1 MTDDNVTRLPKPGV
15 VFDFDSLV
23 RDPKDI
29 KEPFVAL
36 VREREI
42 TFSDPA
48 ELPWQDLAAI
58 VIPSDL
64 FSVAL
69 SSDDRRWLRDTE
81 MAGWKFNEL
90 MKAYYEHYDFEE
102 KIRAA
107 KRQAA
112 AQGLG

>member
-1 MTDDNVTRLPKPGV
+1 MSDDNVTHLPSPGV
-15 VFDFDSLV
+15 VFDFDSLK

-29 KEPFVAL
+29 KPPFIAK
-36 VREREI
+36 VRDREI
-42 TFSDPA
+42 TFTDPS
-48 ELPWQDLAAI
+48 EILWQDLAAV

-69 SSDDRRWLRDTE
+69 SAEDRRWLRDTE
-81 MAGWKFNEL
+81 MAGWQFNEL

-112 AQGLG
+112 AAGIG